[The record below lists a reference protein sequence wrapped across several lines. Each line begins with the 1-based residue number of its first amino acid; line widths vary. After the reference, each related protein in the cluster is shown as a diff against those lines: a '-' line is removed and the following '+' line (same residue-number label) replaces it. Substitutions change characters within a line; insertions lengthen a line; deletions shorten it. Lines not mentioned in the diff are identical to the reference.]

1 MNWTFS
7 AAWILLDLT
16 GTILRSTWIRSGAI
30 HAVRMDPVTNFPALT
45 NDETDVL
52 ISALSSNQL
61 PLKNVLWAPLLV
73 AS

>member
-30 HAVRMDPVTNFPALT
+30 RMDPVTNLPALT